1 MRQLPHAPRITVL
14 PALLLCFFAGS
25 SAQYNDPNYPIPAS
39 GYGSDGPH
47 SIGVVSFPNPNFQNQ
62 DIEIYHPSDIVGQ
75 VPTLFYSHA
84 FGGNNSENVIGLLN
98 FVARKGYAIVFVPY
112 QTIGASVAERYEN
125 LLAGF
130 RKAARDHPQIIDTTR
145 VGFIGHSFGGGAS
158 IGIAYRCFTDN
169 GWGQNGRFLHAS
181 APWYSFNI
189 TQVELQSFPPDTKL
203 LMQVYD
209 DDTVNDHRMA
219 VDIFSNVN
227 ISAEEKD
234 FILVRADTV
243 NGYIYEAGHN
253 LPMTYAAFDAMD
265 YYAYYRLI
273 DALCDY
279 TFNGNLAGKA
289 VALGNGSAAQVNM
302 PPGMS
307 ALEQTDSPMAEY
319 PESLYG
325 FPCSAAGNP
334 RNQYCSIITGGSDP
348 KYGPGIIVHP
358 NPCSEHLYVDFMDGS
373 STYTIRNAMGQV
385 LQNGRATAVL
395 DVSALVPGVYF
406 LSISAGAGRQ
416 DLRFLKH

>member
-1 MRQLPHAPRITVL
+1 MRPLSVL
-14 PALLLCFFAGS
+14 VLLCGVQFS
-25 SAQYNDPNYPIPAS
+25 VAQYADPNFPIPAS
-39 GYGSDGPH
+39 GYGSNGPH
-47 SIGVVSFPNPNFQNQ
+47 TIGVVAFPNPNFANQ
-62 DIEIYHPSDIVGQ
+62 DIRIYHPSDITGQ

-84 FGGNNSENVIGLLN
+84 FGGNNPQNIIGLLE

-112 QTIGASVAERYEN
+112 QTTGVSVAERYDN

-145 VGFIGHSFGGGAS
+145 VGFMGHSFGGGAT
-158 IGIAYRCFTDN
+158 IATAYRCFTEN
-169 GWGQNGRFLHAS
+169 GWGQNGRYMHAS

-189 TQVELQSFPPDTKL
+189 SQAELQSFPADTKL

-219 VDIFSNVN
+219 VDIFSNIN
-227 ISAEEKD
+227 IDADEKD

-265 YYAYYRLI
+265 HYAYYRLI

-279 TFNGNLAGKA
+279 TFNGNLAGKE
-289 VALGNGSAAQVNM
+289 VALGNGSAAQVGM
-302 PPGMS
+302 PPGMNDLVQS
-307 ALEQTDSPMAEY
+307 DAPFVDY
-319 PESLYG
+319 PESRYG

-334 RNQYCSIITGGSDP
+334 RSMYCAGISTTLGEDQGLFDLLVYPNPFSDQLHFLDLP
-348 KYGPGIIVHP
+348 TSTSFTLRNNLGAIVHQGTTA
-358 NPCSEHLYVDFMDGS
+358 NSMDLSHLSG
-373 STYTIRNAMGQV
+373 G
-385 LQNGRATAVL
+385 L
-395 DVSALVPGVYF
+395 YF
-406 LSISAGAGRQ
+406 LSVEALPGRS
-416 DLRFLKH
+416 LRVVKY